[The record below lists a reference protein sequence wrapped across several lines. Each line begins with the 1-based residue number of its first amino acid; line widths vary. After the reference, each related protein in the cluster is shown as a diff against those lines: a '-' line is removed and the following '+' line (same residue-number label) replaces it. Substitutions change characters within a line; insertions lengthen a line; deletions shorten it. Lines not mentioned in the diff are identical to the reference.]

1 MADINTASRE
11 RVASINAGAQLGADQ
26 MAMAHEQNQ
35 TALAASHAAQQDIRQ
50 HGLEIEQQAFQQQA
64 QQVQSQIAAQQ
75 QAAQAEQQATQQA
88 QQTGLEHAA
97 TMQQNDQQNQQALAQ
112 QAVVPPTPPTGA
124 I

>member
-1 MADINTASRE
+1 MADINNASRE
-11 RVASINAGAQLGADQ
+11 RVAAINANAQLTADQ

-35 TALAASHAAQQDIRQ
+35 TAMAASHAAQQDIRQ
-50 HGLEIEQQAFQQQA
+50 HGLAVEQQAFQSQA
-64 QQVQSQIAAQQ
+64 AQVQSQIAAQQ

-97 TMQQNDQQNQQALAQ
+97 IMQQNDQQNQQALAQ
-112 QAVVPPTPPTGA
+112 QAAVPPTPPTGA